1 MLIRI
6 ELYKPGN
13 TDYEHNGDMP
23 LLPESASVKA
33 ILNGSWK
40 AEIQHPI
47 DEEGR
52 WKWIEEDAVVK
63 LESFNGTQ
71 LFRIKKKAKSDAGVS
86 AELEPVFMDAID
98 DCFLLDIRPTEK
110 NGQQALD
117 IMTELESIMGCRF
130 YTGKTLRKTGCRKR
144 LIPARS
150 LQGLYQRHITD
161 T

>member
-6 ELYKPGN
+6 ELYKPEN

-86 AELEPVFMDAID
+86 AEWNRFLWMRLMIVFCWIYVQRKKRAA
-98 DCFLLDIRPTEK
+98 
-110 NGQQALD
+110 G
-117 IMTELESIMGCRF
+117 
-130 YTGKTLRKTGCRKR
+130 TGHHDRTK
-144 LIPARS
+144 
-150 LQGLYQRHITD
+150 
-161 T
+161 

>member
-1 MLIRI
+1 
-6 ELYKPGN
+6 
-13 TDYEHNGDMP
+13 MP

-117 IMTELESIMGCRF
+117 IMTAPNKINSILPDKEPDRSNLRRRGELLPEQMGR
-130 YTGKTLRKTGCRKR
+130 
-144 LIPARS
+144 
-150 LQGLYQRHITD
+150 
-161 T
+161 